1 MGHLEM
7 AMFVPHGTCKQTQQR
22 TKKIVK
28 SRSDTEERPWRY
40 GAVPKCHFVAY
51 CFVVTGERPSR

>member
-7 AMFVPHGTCKQTQQR
+7 AMFVPHGNCKQTQHR

-28 SRSDTEERPWRY
+28 SRSDTEDGTVRY
-40 GAVPKCHFVAY
+40 GAVPKFRFVAY
-51 CFVVTGERPSR
+51 CFCRYW

>member
-7 AMFVPHGTCKQTQQR
+7 AMFVPHGICKQTQHS
-22 TKKIVK
+22 TEKIFE
-28 SRSDTEERPWRY
+28 SRSDTEERPRRY
-40 GAVPKCHFVAY
+40 RAVPKCHFMAY

>member
-7 AMFVPHGTCKQTQQR
+7 ATFVPHGTCKQTQHR
-22 TKKIVK
+22 TEKIVK
-28 SRSDTEERPWRY
+28 SRSDTEENRRRY

-51 CFVVTGERPSR
+51 CFVVTGERPNR